1 MVEIT
6 IDGQRFQVE
15 ENKRVIQIARTRGIK
30 IPGLCY
36 HPALTPVGSCK
47 LCVVECVVPGR
58 KRTSSLACALKARD
72 GMEVWTE
79 GEPVT
84 EARRK
89 AFLDLVRMAP
99 EAKVIRDLA
108 AECGID
114 LGPPPD
120 ECIRCTLCVR
130 VCREVVG
137 AAALRMVKVNGKRL
151 VVPIPN
157 RCIGCGTC
165 VSICPTHVIRM
176 QDQGEIRTVSI
187 RDEVI
192 GRLPLAR
199 CESCGKLFA
208 TRKFLDHVAARTTTH
223 VDVKQHHSY
232 CAICAKLFGDPIKS
246 AVVIKRL

>member
-1 MVEIT
+1 MVEI
-6 IDGQRFQVE
+6 IVDGQRFQVE
-15 ENKRVIQIARTRGIK
+15 ENQRVIQIARARGIK

-36 HPALTPVGSCK
+36 HPALRPVGSCK
-47 LCVVECVVPGR
+47 LCAVECSIQGK
-58 KRTSSLACALKARD
+58 KRNTMLACALKARD

-79 GEPVT
+79 GELVG

-89 AFLDLVRMAP
+89 AFLDLVQMAP

-108 AECGID
+108 ADFGID

-120 ECIRCTLCVR
+120 ECIRCALCVR
-130 VCREVVG
+130 VCEEVVG
-137 AAALRMVKVNGKRL
+137 AAALKMIKINGKKF

-165 VSICPTHVIRM
+165 VSICPTHVIHM
-176 QDQGEIRTVSI
+176 EDQGEIRTVSI
-187 RDEVI
+187 RDEMI

-208 TRKFLDHVAARTTTH
+208 TKKFLDHVAARTTTH
-223 VDVKQHHSY
+223 VDVKHHHSY
-232 CAICAKLFGDPIKS
+232 CAICAKLLADPVKS
-246 AVVIKRL
+246 SVRFKRL